1 MQRLTD
7 SILLLEDNLM
17 FGLLLGKLRHSKDL
31 YFNEGLV
38 IIREA
43 DFSPRR
49 RWWLIWK
56 SLISFCEKTLI
67 LKFMFII
74 FRDKYK
80 K

>member
-1 MQRLTD
+1 MLNPEQIFKLRCHKMQRLTD

-49 RWWLIWK
+49 R
-56 SLISFCEKTLI
+56 
-67 LKFMFII
+67 
-74 FRDKYK
+74 
-80 K
+80 

>member
-56 SLISFCEKTLI
+56 SLISFCEKNAHFKI
-67 LKFMFII
+67 YVYNFQG
-74 FRDKYK
+74 
-80 K
+80 